1 MNDKDTG
8 LVSGLESECSD
19 HEQLG
24 QSPESGEEGRGGVC
38 GLQVPEPYKSLVG
51 CMNVP
56 TTAWGCADYSMCPG
70 AQLEWMGT
78 LKL

>member
-38 GLQVPEPYKSLVG
+38 GLQVPEPCKSLVG

-56 TTAWGCADYSMCPG
+56 MPAGGCADDSM
-70 AQLEWMGT
+70 
-78 LKL
+78 